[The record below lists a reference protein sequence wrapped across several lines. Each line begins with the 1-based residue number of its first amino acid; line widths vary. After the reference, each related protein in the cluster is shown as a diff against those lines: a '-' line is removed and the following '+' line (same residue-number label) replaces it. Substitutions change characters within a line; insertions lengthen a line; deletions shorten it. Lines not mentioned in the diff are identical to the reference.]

1 MKRLIPALVILAVI
15 IATFAGSYVYVNTIC
30 EEATHL
36 IDECIDEYNQK
47 GITETKAENF
57 KNYWDKQEKILSIF
71 ANHNVIDEIEVSV
84 AELSYHSKFKENTM
98 FYDSAIR
105 IKTLLHQI
113 MEDNKITAHSLL

>member
-36 IDECIDEYNQK
+36 INQCIDEYNEK
-47 GITETKAENF
+47 GIDETKTDEF
-57 KNYWDKQEKILSIF
+57 KKYWDKKEKILSIF

-84 AELSYHSKFKENTM
+84 ANLEYHSKLKDNNM

-105 IKTLLHQI
+105 IKTLIHQI